1 MANIIGEPL
10 SSYVVNQ
17 INTRQKVHGSGTP
30 DNPRTPEYLS
40 YLNSKTAWIKM
51 ASGVAIK
58 PERLAAEKDSLGN
71 SIRDEY
77 SWMELAKNFV
87 LFDGVSRLNGTTLTP
102 RGTSTTANNVWD
114 WYEGTYNISSTF
126 DNNST
131 TGEFGLTPM
140 PGIESVDVKC
150 QNRGSTKK
158 VSVKLK
164 CYSPEQ
170 FKIID
175 LLYLRIGYTMFI
187 EWGWNPYMEDSS
199 NMVSDYFTLIEQD
212 GQGFF
217 DWTYWKSKSYLGF
230 LRRIEKTRAQH
241 RGNYDGI
248 LCRVTNFSW
257 TFSQDGS
264 YDISIELISLGDVVE
279 SIKTNITPSYQVS
292 KFIDDAYKI
301 FNDDYDEE
309 ETKDAPPSSIDNI
322 ISAYF
327 FVQKLIVYDNREKGG
342 SYKYWEQRQIPIYAA
357 GQSLEL
363 CSIFVKGIASG
374 NPIQLDKAEGF
385 YLYSSAKEWL
395 EENHPGAVELSE
407 EEFNNTTAT
416 GTYYYIYDSVGDK
429 LVLAAATLGVGLTSF
444 ANPNYDVYVKTII
457 DPKDFE
463 TDDKNP
469 KDIVY
474 FNYNTQEDDEDTLN
488 DEGFYIRFG
497 HLLSYIQQFVIPRIE
512 GTSHPLGESPIIN
525 IDSGQWSNKMY
536 TLPFQV
542 SLDPRVCIV
551 HTKEKVNSKEY
562 YTSLP
567 VWKNENKG
575 YAYPMNIYLS
585 FNKINELISSNLDE
599 EGNLGLFDFISSICT
614 EVNKALGGINN
625 LEPVIDE
632 VTNTLKIID
641 GSYSL
646 VNQDPGYALEIFG
659 YNSNNPNG
667 KGKTMSNFVRNF
679 SIKTEITNDFATMAS
694 VGSTA
699 GGYVKGT
706 ENTMFSKWNKGLI
719 DRFKEKLIPGDKN
732 SRLKAGETPEASEM
746 YYTEFWNRKYSAFGL
761 TIPADIEYDITTGDQ
776 PSLLPEAI
784 DRNVS
789 VVTEFYKYC
798 QSVLQE
804 KREKYASPTN
814 GFIPISLGLTLDGIS
829 GIKIYNALNVVTR
842 VLPQN
847 YPNSL
852 KFIVKGVNHKISQ
865 NDWETSIE
873 TVVIAQNEDK
883 NKSIFTYEEIYN
895 IVRGVITEG
904 KAAAEETTFEE
915 VNNLIRNLA
924 DGTSPNESD
933 APSSPNGNDAPLGSN
948 PSTSGWE
955 ILHPNY
961 PNNTQKGKNIDL
973 IIATFK
979 NYGVTNPYAIVGAL
993 SVIGKE
999 SEWIPQNEILNY
1011 SKERLPE
1018 VWGAF
1023 STTGKVVA
1031 KGKGKSYYNDLAA
1044 KYERNPEK
1052 LANFVYGVKTSD
1064 PKGMRSPDKGTK
1076 KSNPPGSVVGNKVWG
1091 DGYKYRGRGF
1101 NQITWK
1107 ATYEKYG
1114 KEFGVDLVKYPDKLN
1129 EPELAAKAAVVFFRN
1144 VFKAGGISDPIS
1156 YWNKFTSIDEALIY
1170 FAKAN
1175 SGSIKNTAENA
1186 INLSRAKRK
1195 YFDIVKK

>member
-30 DNPRTPEYLS
+30 DNPRTPEYLA

-71 SIRDEY
+71 SMLDNY
-77 SWMELAKNFV
+77 SYMELAKNFV
-87 LFDGVSRLNGTTLTP
+87 LFDGVSRLNGTKLNP
-102 RGTSTTANNVWD
+102 RGTSTTANNIWD
-114 WYEGTYNISSTF
+114 WYEGTYNINSTF
-126 DNNST
+126 SNNSV
-131 TGEFGLTPM
+131 TGEFGLVPM

-175 LLYLRIGYTMFI
+175 LLYLRIGYTMFL

-199 NMVSDYFTLIEQD
+199 NMVSDYFTLIEQE

-230 LRRIEKTRAQH
+230 LKRIENTRAKH

-264 YDISIELISLGDVVE
+264 YDIGIELISLGDVVE
-279 SIKTNITPSYQVS
+279 SLKTNLTPSYQVL
-292 KFIDDAYKI
+292 KFIDEAYKI
-301 FNDDYDEE
+301 FNDNYEEE
-309 ETKDAPPSSIDNI
+309 ETKDAPPSAIDNI

-327 FVQKLIVYDNREKGG
+327 FVQKLIVYQNRTNGG
-342 SYKYWEQRQIPIYAA
+342 SYEYWTQRQIPIFAG

-363 CSIFVKGIASG
+363 CSIFVKGLVTGQFTSVDFSPYFETSG
-374 NPIQLDKAEGF
+374 EIRKWVTDNYPNATELTN
-385 YLYSSAKEWL
+385 
-395 EENHPGAVELSE
+395 EET
-407 EEFNNTTAT
+407 FQNTSAT
-416 GTYYYIYDSVGDK
+416 GTYFFVNTGDSENRAVIK
-429 LVLAAATLGVGLTSF
+429 STLDPNDF
-444 ANPNYDVYVKTII
+444 A
-457 DPKDFE
+457 

-474 FNYNTQEDDEDTLN
+474 FNYNTQKDDEDTLN

-497 HLLSYIQQFVIPRIE
+497 HLLDYINQFILPKIE
-512 GTSHPLGESPIIN
+512 GTSSNRGEASLLE

-536 TLPFQV
+536 TMPFQV

-551 HTKEKVNSKEY
+551 HTKEKVNSKEF

-585 FNKINELISSNLDE
+585 FNKVNELISSNLDE
-599 EGNLGLFDFISSICT
+599 EGNLGLFDFLSSICT
-614 EVNKALGGINN
+614 EINKALGGINN

-632 VTNTLKIID
+632 TTNILKIID
-641 GSYSL
+641 GSYSV

-659 YNSNNPNG
+659 YNPNNPNG
-667 KGKTMSNFVRNF
+667 EGKTMSNFVRNF

-732 SRLKAGETPEASEM
+732 SRFKEGEKPEPSEI

-761 TIPADIEYDITTGDQ
+761 TIPIDIEDDIWTGDQ
-776 PSLLPEAI
+776 PSLLPEVI
-784 DRNVS
+784 DRNIS

-798 QSVLQE
+798 QALLQE
-804 KREKYASPTN
+804 KKANYASPTN

-847 YPNSL
+847 YPNAL

-873 TVVIAQNEDK
+873 TVVIAQNEDE

-895 IVRGVITEG
+895 IVRTAILEG
-904 KAAAEETTFEE
+904 KQAAEEEVTFEN
-915 VNNLIRNLA
+915 VNNLITNAANGQLPNR
-924 DGTSPNESD
+924 TSPNQST
-933 APSSPNGNDAPLGSN
+933 APTTNPPQGSGVN
-948 PSTSGWE
+948 PSG
-955 ILHPNY
+955 Y
-961 PNNTQKGKNIDL
+961 GDQ
-973 IIATFK
+973 
-979 NYGVTNPYAIVGAL
+979 YGVCGTPEKYDTSKISKNDKVNQTEAKKIL
-993 SVIGKE
+993 DKVI
-999 SEWIPQNEILNY
+999 SN
-1011 SKERLPE
+1011 
-1018 VWGAF
+1018 
-1023 STTGKVVA
+1023 VVLDIEGSSRSICAAYVKRIA
-1031 KGKGKSYYNDLAA
+1031 KTYFSYYNKPELNLSDITSWKQSSVSVGGLHA
-1044 KYERNPEK
+1044 KNKSTHDWLISSFGYTRIK
-1052 LANFVYGVKTSD
+1052 LGKNLSASEAKALINSVTYNVGDIVSYWDHSGSTEGKQKYGHIQIYTGGSGKTWVSDFRHNSFVYGSKGGCWDVIYLKAPNKKE
-1064 PKGMRSPDKGTK
+1064 PK
-1076 KSNPPGSVVGNKVWG
+1076 
-1091 DGYKYRGRGF
+1091 
-1101 NQITWK
+1101 
-1107 ATYEKYG
+1107 
-1114 KEFGVDLVKYPDKLN
+1114 
-1129 EPELAAKAAVVFFRN
+1129 
-1144 VFKAGGISDPIS
+1144 
-1156 YWNKFTSIDEALIY
+1156 
-1170 FAKAN
+1170 
-1175 SGSIKNTAENA
+1175 IK
-1186 INLSRAKRK
+1186 
-1195 YFDIVKK
+1195 